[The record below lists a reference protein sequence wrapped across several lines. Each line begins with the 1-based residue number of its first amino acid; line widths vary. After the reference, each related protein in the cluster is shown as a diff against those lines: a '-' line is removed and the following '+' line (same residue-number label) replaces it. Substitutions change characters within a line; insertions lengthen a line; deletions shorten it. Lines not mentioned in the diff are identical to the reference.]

1 MPFMSWILGPL
12 DHPLAPF
19 ATPTDTDF
27 LAGAVAAV
35 TGDIPCPDPVLSI
48 NAADGHCFE
57 IGAFPVL
64 VKNRT
69 VAYLVGD
76 APGTVLSEADR
87 KKLVDAVQKA
97 SLAFE
102 VLILRKKILA

>member
-1 MPFMSWILGPL
+1 MLSQVNGLEEFWGPVPPGEINDGLKKILG
-12 DHPLAPF
+12 
-19 ATPTDTDF
+19 
-27 LAGAVAAV
+27 
-35 TGDIPCPDPVLSI
+35 DPEAL
-48 NAADGHCFE
+48 E

-76 APGTVLSEADR
+76 APGTIVSEADR